1 MPYALLA
8 DLVVLLH
15 VSFVLFVL
23 CGGVLVLRWPWLA
36 RLHLPAALWGVTI
49 ELGGWVCPLTYLE
62 NSLRRL
68 GGESGYAGTFIQQY
82 LEPLLYPLG
91 LGRNTQFLF
100 ALIAFSLNLA
110 IYARL
115 WIQHRRKKQNH

>member
-15 VSFVLFVL
+15 ASFVLFVL
-23 CGGVLVLRWPWLA
+23 CGGLLVLRWPWLA
-36 RLHLPAALWGVTI
+36 RLHLPAALWGVAI
-49 ELGGWVCPLTYLE
+49 ELGGWVCPLTFLE
-62 NSLRRL
+62 NRLRRL

-110 IYARL
+110 IYVSL
-115 WIQHRRKKQNH
+115 WRRNR